1 MFILLFNVHSECTT
15 SLFTTSIPKPAGLNF
30 MAVYTQGSPTHGC
43 CLLGQ
48 HQAEIRWVGM

>member
-48 HQAEIRWVGM
+48 HKVEIRWVGM